1 MNPIFVNED
10 QGSEAWKA
18 LKLAVISASNILKPL
33 AKIGTETRNG
43 YMMEL
48 IGQVATKQFD
58 EINAKNLEYGKI
70 NEASARAAYEFET
83 GYKVE
88 QIGFIYGKDKRIGVS
103 PDGIMPSIKKGL
115 ELKCPATAKVHA
127 DFLCNDKIKPE
138 YYAQIQF
145 SLYVS
150 GYATWDFASF
160 HPSFKTSMLKIVTIE
175 PNQEMFER
183 FDKELP
189 VFISEMDEKLK
200 MIGLTFGSQ
209 WL

>member
-10 QGSEAWKA
+10 QGSDAWKN
-18 LKLAVISASNILKPL
+18 LKLGVVSASNILKAL
-33 AKIGTETRNG
+33 AKKGTETRNS

-83 GYKVE
+83 GAKVD
-88 QIGFIYGKDKRIGVS
+88 QVGFIYGKDKRIGVS

-138 YYAQIQF
+138 YFAQIQL

-150 GYATWDFASF
+150 GYQTWDFASF

-175 PNQEMFER
+175 PDAEMFER

-189 VFISEMDEKLK
+189 LFISEMDAHLEKLGIK
-200 MIGLTFGSQ
+200 FGDQ
-209 WL
+209 WA